1 MLLLSAVAVALAA
14 AQQIV
19 VHLPVNS
26 TLEDVQVALAGVCI
40 GLTQGTI
47 PNATLLFAPGTHR
60 IDMRNRTGHATS
72 LFDVSG
78 CAPQVGGRLV
88 IAGAGMDA
96 TTLVLATH
104 GATVLSGHGGWAR
117 LTVRDL
123 TFARPS
129 ATTTQATIV
138 HVAAD
143 GEHLT
148 LQTAAGFPLID
159 ALLVDRLPRLKA
171 EQGLYLRRY
180 TAAAVQGAP
189 PQLITAPGTN
199 GTQWPPPQNDQV
211 RFLCGGDGET
221 CPDIQPTTGGTPGR
235 VRLAVSWGTGGAA
248 EQRRYASA
256 AGDART
262 VVGVKVKHGGQSFAL
277 FDGDDLAF
285 VRVRWTDHSRG
296 IASNTPNVLLRDTRV
311 EHSGAHG
318 LPAFGALATPG
329 GGPQIRGAV
338 HNVTIV
344 NHTSAGTGDDSLG
357 LFDILSGSVTGC
369 DIRDSFARGI
379 LLANVSD
386 AFAANVKGNTVVR
399 CPIFRSTS
407 PAGKITTVHS

>member
-1 MLLLSAVAVALAA
+1 MLLLSAIAVAFAA
-14 AQQIV
+14 AQPTVI
-19 VHLPVNS
+19 HLPVNS
-26 TLEDVQVALAGVCI
+26 TLEEVQIALEGVCT
-40 GLTQGTI
+40 GLTEGTI

-60 IDMRNRTGHATS
+60 IDMHNRTGHATS
-72 LFDVSG
+72 LFDVTG
-78 CAPQVGGRLV
+78 CAPRVGSRLV

-104 GATVLSGHGGWAR
+104 GATVLIGHGGWAR

-129 ATTTQATIV
+129 ATTTQAMIV
-138 HVAAD
+138 DVAAD
-143 GEHLT
+143 GKHLT
-148 LQTAAGFPLID
+148 LQTAAGFPAIG
-159 ALLVDRLPRLKA
+159 ALLVDRLPRLQA

-189 PQLITAPGTN
+189 PQLITDLGTN

-211 RFLCGGDGET
+211 HFLCGGDGET
-221 CPDIQPTTGGTPGR
+221 CPDIQPTGGTPGQ
-235 VRLAVSWGTGGAA
+235 VRLAVSWGAGGAA

-256 AGDART
+256 VGDART

-311 EHSGAHG
+311 EHSNAHG

-329 GGPQIRGAV
+329 GGPQINGAV

-357 LFDILSGSVTGC
+357 LFGILSGSVTGC

-399 CPIFRSTS
+399 CPIFRSTPPS
-407 PAGKITTVHS
+407 TT